1 MGGLKTM
8 ITVQAKIAF
17 PAMLPPGLP
26 GKVVKNLVVSFCK
39 VQEKDLDKK
48 LNKKSKAQEK
58 GKEDV
63 GQSKSLSRKGKESE
77 AAGSMA
83 PQQKKKKSN

>member
-1 MGGLKTM
+1 
-8 ITVQAKIAF
+8 
-17 PAMLPPGLP
+17 
-26 GKVVKNLVVSFCK
+26 

-48 LNKKSKAQEK
+48 LNKKSKAREK

-63 GQSKSLSRKGKESE
+63 GQAKTLSRKGKESE
-77 AAGSMA
+77 ADVA

>member
-1 MGGLKTM
+1 
-8 ITVQAKIAF
+8 
-17 PAMLPPGLP
+17 
-26 GKVVKNLVVSFCK
+26 

-63 GQSKSLSRKGKESE
+63 GQAKTLSRKGKEPE
-77 AAGSMA
+77 AAGFVA